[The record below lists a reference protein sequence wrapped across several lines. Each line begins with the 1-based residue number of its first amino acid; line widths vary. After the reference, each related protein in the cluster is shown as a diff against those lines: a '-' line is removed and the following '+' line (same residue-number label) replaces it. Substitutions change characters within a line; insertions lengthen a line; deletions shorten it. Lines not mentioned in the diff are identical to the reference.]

1 MASESASGSAT
12 TGVGSSSALQIRE
25 IVQTSRNQEVWK
37 DYNMC
42 IMTDGHKKA
51 QCKFC
56 FHFFAVGSNTTLK
69 NHISHPHCEVLKA
82 QQNQNPE
89 AGQTTMGRDG
99 QVFMYNPDYLREQF
113 AGLVIQRGLP
123 FNHFDNEQTT
133 RVFQNTMQPRY
144 THVSRSTLKRDAMK
158 LWVAAKQATIDGF
171 ANLNNKVN
179 LTTDIWSAPHNLP
192 GSYMCV
198 TAHWIEPSTWQ
209 MMKRVISFEEFPSPH
224 TGTNLKYMLEKVFV
238 IYGLQEKIMS
248 ITLDNAS
255 NNTSAMEKLILKYNP
270 PMAGRFYHSRCVAH
284 IINLVVQAGL
294 KVPIINQ
301 MKESFKQ
308 MLKDVF
314 KSGDKIRKRYIRI
327 CRDADKPCYS
337 PNWDVDT
344 RWNSTF
350 EMFESGLKQKTT
362 LAYFH
367 DILVNKNGRRFKKFP
382 VEYWVMIE
390 MLNPLLEVFQNAT
403 VILSGVY
410 YPTSPLVLQQIFFIS
425 CKLSDLELE
434 GGLLSCMV
442 KPMKKKL
449 RKYFENMPPIIT
461 CSAALNP
468 CFNVSGVDYLIENIS
483 RDLEF
488 QDDGFATRSLDWFHE
503 SFQGKSVSHMAM
515 DILSVQASSVA
526 SESAFSTSGRLLTI
540 RRTRLTPESLEM
552 CMCLKDHLDAQER
565 KQDTS
570 PLELPLDVEEGV
582 FNVEV
587 QQNEATQLTD
597 QEIALDASSDGS
609 SGEPRHDYMMSS
621 GAEDD
626 QTGDGHDGSMSHGYY

>member
-171 ANLNNKVN
+171 ANLNTMVN

-198 TAHWIEPSTWQ
+198 TAHWIEPSSWQ
-209 MMKRVISFEEFPSPH
+209 MMKRVISFEEFSSEH
-224 TGTNLKYMLEKVFV
+224 TGKNLKYMLEKVFV
-238 IYGLQEKIMS
+238 VYGLKDKILS

-255 NNTSAMEKLILKYNP
+255 NNTSAMNKLRLKYNP
-270 PMAGRFYHSRCVAH
+270 PMGGRFYHSRCVAH

-294 KVPIINQ
+294 KVPIVNQ
-301 MKESFKQ
+301 MKEAFKQ

-314 KSGDKIRKRYIRI
+314 KSGEKNRRRYIKI
-327 CRDADKPCYS
+327 CHDAEKPCYS
-337 PNWDVDT
+337 PNWDIET

-350 EMFESGLKQKTT
+350 EMFESGLKQQIT
-362 LAYFH
+362 LSHFH
-367 DILVNKNGRRFKKFP
+367 DILVSKNGRRFKKFP
-382 VEYWVMIE
+382 DEYWGRIE
-390 MLNPLLEVFQNAT
+390 MLNPLLAVFQNAT
-403 VILSGVY
+403 VVLSGVY

-434 GGLLSCMV
+434 GGCCQVWLNRL
-442 KPMKKKL
+442 KRKL

-461 CSAALNP
+461 CAAALNP
-468 CFNVSGVDYLIENIS
+468 CFLMYL
-483 RDLEF
+483 
-488 QDDGFATRSLDWFHE
+488 
-503 SFQGKSVSHMAM
+503 
-515 DILSVQASSVA
+515 
-526 SESAFSTSGRLLTI
+526 GRLY
-540 RRTRLTPESLEM
+540 
-552 CMCLKDHLDAQER
+552 D
-565 KQDTS
+565 
-570 PLELPLDVEEGV
+570 
-582 FNVEV
+582 
-587 QQNEATQLTD
+587 
-597 QEIALDASSDGS
+597 
-609 SGEPRHDYMMSS
+609 
-621 GAEDD
+621 
-626 QTGDGHDGSMSHGYY
+626 

>member
-171 ANLNNKVN
+171 ANLNTMVN

-198 TAHWIEPSTWQ
+198 TAHWIEPSSWQ
-209 MMKRVISFEEFPSPH
+209 MMKRVISFEEFSSEH
-224 TGTNLKYMLEKVFV
+224 TGKNLKYMLEKVFV
-238 IYGLQEKIMS
+238 VYGLKDKILS

-255 NNTSAMEKLILKYNP
+255 NNTSAMNKLRLKYNP
-270 PMAGRFYHSRCVAH
+270 PMGGRFYHSRCVAH

-294 KVPIINQ
+294 KVPIVNQ
-301 MKESFKQ
+301 MKEAFKQ

-314 KSGDKIRKRYIRI
+314 KSGEKNRRRYIKI
-327 CRDADKPCYS
+327 CHDAEKPCYS
-337 PNWDVDT
+337 PNWDIET

-350 EMFESGLKQKTT
+350 EMFESGLKQQIT
-362 LAYFH
+362 LSHFH
-367 DILVNKNGRRFKKFP
+367 DILVSKNGRRFKKFP
-382 VEYWVMIE
+382 DEYWGRIE
-390 MLNPLLEVFQNAT
+390 MLNPLLAVFQNAT
-403 VILSGVY
+403 VVLSGVY
-410 YPTSPLVLQQIFFIS
+410 YPTSPLACFKSIF
-425 CKLSDLELE
+425 K
-434 GGLLSCMV
+434 GV
-442 KPMKKKL
+442 L
-449 RKYFENMPPIIT
+449 RKQ
-461 CSAALNP
+461 
-468 CFNVSGVDYLIENIS
+468 
-483 RDLEF
+483 R
-488 QDDGFATRSLDWFHE
+488 
-503 SFQGKSVSHMAM
+503 KSVSCSNPRMAPG
-515 DILSVQASSVA
+515 ILSVQASSVA
-526 SESAFSTSGRLLTI
+526 TESAFNKK
-540 RRTRLTPESLEM
+540 RRIIMTTENNTTCTVLEM
-552 CMCLKDHLDAQER
+552 CMCLKDHLDAHER
-565 KQDTS
+565 RQHTT

-582 FNVEV
+582 FNDEV
-587 QQNEATQLTD
+587 QMNEATQLTD
-597 QEIALDASSDGS
+597 QEIALDASSEQLFRRTTS
-609 SGEPRHDYMMSS
+609 R
-621 GAEDD
+621 
-626 QTGDGHDGSMSHGYY
+626 